1 MLRHATVAAL
11 LAWVVGPA
19 FAADGAEVSER
30 RWAGAVQLEL
40 AAGGDDLY
48 TEDLQLTHSALGD
61 GISLALGLMYRPRPS
76 SSFELQALLGYKRD
90 MVVPVTVGPDVSISR
105 TVLQLLGGVRNDRK
119 WYASGGLVVHGS
131 PEFEDNWP
139 DAEDVK
145 FDHAVGLTVE
155 GGWNWAGLQCTW
167 MEYRSDNH
175 GSFDASNCG
184 VRFTFRFPRW
194 RPPRRSN

>member
-1 MLRHATVAAL
+1 M
-11 LAWVVGPA
+11 
-19 FAADGAEVSER
+19 
-30 RWAGAVQLEL
+30 
-40 AAGGDDLY
+40 
-48 TEDLQLTHSALGD
+48 
-61 GISLALGLMYRPRPS
+61 
-76 SSFELQALLGYKRD
+76 
-90 MVVPVTVGPDVSISR
+90 SR
-105 TVLQLLGGVRNDRK
+105 TPQLLGSVRNERK
-119 WYASGGLVVHGS
+119 WYASGGLVVHGN
-131 PEFEDNWP
+131 PKFEDKWP

-145 FDHAVGLTVE
+145 FDDAVGLTVE